1 MIVPIAVPTTT
12 LAVGALGAALAIV
25 AGIVL
30 IRRPRSKKKDSP
42 QMHRLTIAGPKD
54 GTIAVAGV
62 PVTFTAHTDPPS
74 LATKIAWSVTTQPNV
89 HGIGPVFTHTFAA
102 TGVEQ
107 VVARLNDDA
116 IACDVI
122 VFVFKTPSGGST
134 VSDLLHAEPPPVARD
149 AAAFT
154 RYGTSASAP
163 GKAS

>member
-1 MIVPIAVPTTT
+1 VIVPIAVPVTT
-12 LAVGALGAALAIV
+12 LALGGLGAAPAIV
-25 AGIVL
+25 AGVVL
-30 IRRPRSKKKDSP
+30 IRKTRSKKKDAP
-42 QMHRLTIAGPKD
+42 QMHRLTIVGPKD

-62 PVTFTAHTDPPS
+62 PVTFTAHADPPS

-107 VVARLNDDA
+107 VVARLHDGA

-122 VFVFKTPSGGST
+122 VYVFKTPSGGST
-134 VSDLLHAEPPPVARD
+134 VSDVLRAEPPPVART

>member
-1 MIVPIAVPTTT
+1 MISPIGVPVRT
-12 LAVGALGAALAIV
+12 LALGGAGAALAV
-25 AGIVL
+25 LAGIVL
-30 IRRPRSKKKDSP
+30 IRRARSKKKDAP
-42 QMHRLTIAGPKD
+42 QMHRLTLAGPQD
-54 GTIAVAGV
+54 GSIAVAGV
-62 PVTFTAHTDPPS
+62 PVTFTAHADPPS

-107 VVARLNDDA
+107 VVARLGDDA

-122 VFVFKTPSGGST
+122 VYVFRTPSGGST
-134 VSDLLHAEPPPVARD
+134 VRDLLQAEPPPVARN

-154 RYGTSASAP
+154 RYGASASAP